1 MIRVFEPKL
10 KRNDYI
16 SIFKTLYKNNIS
28 GSSPTIQE
36 FEKKLA
42 NRFDAKY
49 GVALSNGSVALDV
62 ALKLLDL
69 NDEDEVII
77 PSFTIISCLAAVIR
91 SGAKP
96 VFCDVNPISWNMKLE
111 DVKKRITTKTR
122 VVLMV
127 HTYGLVAEAEK
138 IKEFC
143 SSNNIILI
151 EDAAEAHGQTIN
163 EKKCGSFGDMA
174 TFSFYANKHIT
185 TGEGGAILSN
195 NIEYSKKVRQL
206 INLDFNNT
214 LRFQHNNL
222 YWNHRMSGLQA
233 ALGISQ
239 IDNLD
244 NVITKKIKQG
254 NYYEQLLSNSSDLV
268 SIQPKRFEGVE
279 NHYWVFGI
287 LLKKEG
293 IRDNLIKNLL
303 DEGVETRPFF
313 WPLHLQNALPQ
324 EHFIKGLELKV
335 SENLGRNGL
344 YIPIGEHVSKS
355 DQNKIIDKLIYHI
368 KNS

>member
-10 KRNDYI
+10 NRNDYI

-28 GSSPTIQE
+28 GSSPTVQE

-42 NRFDAKY
+42 DKFDSKHA
-49 GVALSNGSVALDV
+49 VALSNGSVALDV
-62 ALKLLDL
+62 ALNLLDL
-69 NDEDEVII
+69 NEEDEVII
-77 PSFTIISCLAAVIR
+77 PSFTIISCLSAVIR

-96 VFCDVNPISWNMKLE
+96 VFCDVDPISWNMTLE
-111 DVKKRITTKTR
+111 DVKNKISNKTR

-127 HTYGLVAEAEK
+127 HTYGLTAEAHK

-143 SSNNIILI
+143 TSNSIILI
-151 EDAAEAHGQTIN
+151 EDAAEAHGQIIDD
-163 EKKCGSFGDMA
+163 KKCGSFGDMS

-195 NIEYSKKVRQL
+195 NSEYAKKARQL
-206 INLDFNNT
+206 INLDFNNN

-244 NVITKKIKQG
+244 KVITKKIKQG
-254 NYYEQLLSNSSDLV
+254 GYYDQLLSNSSDLV
-268 SIQPKRFEGVE
+268 SVQPKNFEGVQ

-293 IRDNLIKNLL
+293 IRDKMIKNLL
-303 DEGVETRPFF
+303 IEGVETRPFF
-313 WPLHLQNALPQ
+313 WPLHLQKALPQ
-324 EHFIKGLELKV
+324 KFVIKGLELKV

-355 DQNKIIDKLIYHI
+355 DQNKIIEKLFYQI
-368 KNS
+368 KNC